1 MSARRLARAF
11 AIAATCVSMAACTTV
26 SSCDGRR
33 YDATPEAAVR
43 ELCERLGRM
52 SGDPTTSRAVF
63 DMLSKSTQE
72 NLEARAR
79 RYGAASGKNIAPAAM
94 LAPSSLV
101 EQWGARELHATI
113 VGTHA
118 LVEVRGLHADQRT
131 EIRCVYEE
139 GGWRVVIDLPPL
151 PEVRQS
157 PREEGP
163 QEVGKELRK

>member
-1 MSARRLARAF
+1 M
-11 AIAATCVSMAACTTV
+11 
-26 SSCDGRR
+26 
-33 YDATPEAAVR
+33 R
-43 ELCERLGRM
+43 ELCERLARM

-63 DMLSKSTQE
+63 DMLSKGTQE

-101 EQWGARELHATI
+101 EQWSARELHATI

-118 LVEVRGLHADQRT
+118 LVEVRGLHAEQRT

-139 GGWRVVIDLPPL
+139 GGWRVVVELPPL
-151 PEVRQS
+151 PDVRQS

-163 QEVGKELRK
+163 QEVSREKVGR